1 MFYKWEPFSNNE
13 IDKDGNKF
21 LSDMSQ
27 SAKTKFMRKAV
38 WYLVINCPSMSYSFW
53 QIDTYGLSP
62 SSSISLISFCHM
74 FSRYNLENFFW
85 FSRES
90 DSNVFDF
97 LLRHTPSMYPLSPG
111 AGFRS
116 PYPSALPGPSDFYR
130 FSPTGLIQPHPGLS
144 PHPPHLGSHPAIVTP
159 GPKQELPDINNRY
172 GDIYR

>member
-1 MFYKWEPFSNNE
+1 MIRVSLLKRKWQRSHNY
-13 IDKDGNKF
+13 
-21 LSDMSQ
+21 
-27 SAKTKFMRKAV
+27 FMRKSV
-38 WYLVINCPSMSYSFW
+38 SYLVTKVIFVLTDWHIWFVVIDFFLSYNF
-53 QIDTYGLSP
+53 
-62 SSSISLISFCHM
+62 FC
-74 FSRYNLENFFW
+74 LENLIVMFLI
-85 FSRES
+85 
-90 DSNVFDF
+90 F